1 MSKHKKLNQK
11 TLLIGLALALIFVVI
26 GVFCFSYA
34 LETLDLKAEELGLE
48 AEPIY
53 NPPFPDYAI
62 IGLDNIW
69 GTLLIGV
76 ISVFLLFG
84 VAFGVAKLLSKR
96 KNKQ

>member
-11 TLLIGLALALIFVVI
+11 TLLIGLAIALILVVL

-53 NPPFPDYAI
+53 NPPFPDYNL
-62 IGLDNIW
+62 IGLDNQW
-69 GTLLIGV
+69 GALIIGV
-76 ISVFLLFG
+76 VSMFLLF
-84 VAFGVAKLLSKR
+84 VVTFGVAKLLSKR

>member
-11 TLLIGLALALIFVVI
+11 TIFIGLAIALIFVVL
-26 GVFCFSYA
+26 GVFFFSYA

-53 NPPFPDYAI
+53 DPPFPDYNLLGIDNQWSALI
-62 IGLDNIW
+62 IG
-69 GTLLIGV
+69 GV
-76 ISVFLLFG
+76 SVFLLFV

-96 KNKQ
+96 KHNQ